1 MNEVVKDVL
10 SASVVAFLI
19 VVSYLGIMIGL
30 ITGGGELL
38 RSKNHDPHL
47 GVVYTGSLFSD
58 SNKQCFGPA
67 LVLMGDSGVFAVVQ
81 NSKEC
86 TP

>member
-1 MNEVVKDVL
+1 MNEVVKNVL
-10 SASVVAFLI
+10 SATVVAFLI
-19 VVSYLGIMIGL
+19 VVSYLGVMVGVIA
-30 ITGGGELL
+30 GGGELL

-47 GVVYTGSLFSD
+47 GAVYTGSLFSE
-58 SNKQCFGPA
+58 SKKQCFGPA
-67 LVLMGDSGVFAVVQ
+67 LVISEDSGVFAVVQ